1 MAVQLDVGSNDYISV
16 KPSIWLGPVA
26 LRGQA
31 AVTNDS
37 QYDLDVSSKTSF
49 YPNKSR
55 GLFDK
60 VIDTPRLT
68 GNIWYAFANPNDEPV
83 IEVGFLNGQQSPYT
97 EMQQGFEVDGVTWK
111 VRLDYGVAA
120 VGYRGAHK
128 VTY

>member
-1 MAVQLDVGSNDYISV
+1 MRRWLCSWMWAAMTTSAS

-31 AVTNDS
+31 AVINDS

-55 GLFDK
+55 SLFDK

-83 IEVGFLNGQQSPYT
+83 IEVGFLNGQQSRTPRCSRAS
-97 EMQQGFEVDGVTWK
+97 G
-111 VRLDYGVAA
+111 
-120 VGYRGAHK
+120 
-128 VTY
+128 